1 MDWRVTRYRHPII
14 FVQHSGGEIVEFPVS
29 DDGAVEHNGRFDL
42 GDAKRAEPT
51 RPMPTAFNRGRWV
64 AIGSGGLGMA
74 SFIIGGIVGMVVG
87 LNIGFFAYAILEM
100 GKT

>member
-1 MDWRVTRYRHPII
+1 
-14 FVQHSGGEIVEFPVS
+14 
-29 DDGAVEHNGRFDL
+29 
-42 GDAKRAEPT
+42 
-51 RPMPTAFNRGRWV
+51 MPTAFNRGRWV

>member
-1 MDWRVTRYRHPII
+1 LLRDQKRVLNTRALRFRAFAYAGINP
-14 FVQHSGGEIVEFPVS
+14 EPV
-29 DDGAVEHNGRFDL
+29 
-42 GDAKRAEPT
+42 AEPT

-64 AIGSGGLGMA
+64 AIASGGLGMP

-87 LNIGFFAYAILEM
+87 FNIGFFAYAILEM

>member
-1 MDWRVTRYRHPII
+1 VLNARALRFRAFAYAGINPEPI
-14 FVQHSGGEIVEFPVS
+14 
-29 DDGAVEHNGRFDL
+29 
-42 GDAKRAEPT
+42 AEPT